1 MTTETEINKPHLQ
14 VQIPFQLPIFYLDD
28 KIPLEDHI
36 TSDLELK
43 ETETTESLYNHVFKP
58 NNIEYATSTIPLW
71 SEYYTANKQ
80 FLVDSQKLIKSNI
93 PTIDINNNY
102 ENIREIWNEIQTET
116 SFEEKYQYLDWTWF
130 KSLNNSSEF
139 LQCMSLYN
147 MTSPIISLAL
157 PIFLLIIP
165 FFLLQLQGIPISTA
179 KYIEILKQVFQRH
192 QLGQIFTVG
201 SVSWDKRIYILVT
214 FVFYAIQVYQ
224 NIMSCIRFTKNMK
237 KLHEQIFTMRDYAND
252 TIQKMDNFAQC
263 CEKLRTYEPFIEEM
277 KNKRHILCVLRD
289 DFNKV
294 TPNKFSLKK
303 IFKTGHLLKCFY
315 QLYKRQPYLE
325 ALQYSFKFN
334 GYLHNITI
342 LKKTLNDG
350 CVAKCKLSRKK
361 TKFVDAYFPALT
373 EIKPVKNTYNLDKQL
388 LITGPNAAGKTT
400 LLKTTIFN
408 ILFSQQTGYG
418 FYKSATICPYNYIHS
433 YINIPDTSGRDSLFQ
448 AEARRCK
455 NILKEIEESREN
467 TRHFCIF
474 DELYSGTNPYEAIG
488 SATSFLQYLNK
499 NKNITYMITTHFL
512 DLCRRL
518 DNETNVLNSHMKIDK
533 NGEDFTYS
541 YKLSKGISD
550 IKGGIKVLR
559 DLEYP
564 EEIILMTRKIIDEL
578 VI

>member
-237 KLHEQIFTMRDYAND
+237 KLHEQIFTMRDYANE

-303 IFKTGHLLKCFY
+303 IFQTGHLLKCFY

-342 LKKTLNDG
+342 LKQSLDNG
-350 CVAKCKLSRKK
+350 YVAKCKLSKKK
-361 TKFVDAYFPALT
+361 TKFVNAYFPALT

-400 LLKTTIFN
+400 LLKRQFSIF
-408 ILFSQQTGYG
+408 FS
-418 FYKSATICPYNYIHS
+418 
-433 YINIPDTSGRDSLFQ
+433 
-448 AEARRCK
+448 
-455 NILKEIEESREN
+455 
-467 TRHFCIF
+467 
-474 DELYSGTNPYEAIG
+474 
-488 SATSFLQYLNK
+488 LNK
-499 NKNITYMITTHFL
+499 PAMGSINLLLF
-512 DLCRRL
+512 
-518 DNETNVLNSHMKIDK
+518 VL
-533 NGEDFTYS
+533 
-541 YKLSKGISD
+541 
-550 IKGGIKVLR
+550 
-559 DLEYP
+559 
-564 EEIILMTRKIIDEL
+564 IIIYTAI
-578 VI
+578 